1 MEICAIVLNYF
12 GAADTLECLGSLLQD
27 SVLRQIVVVE
37 NSASDEERAR
47 IKSGVGEKEWFRIL
61 CPERNLGFAGGVN
74 HALSILGVDAYDAF
88 LLINNDTIVPTG
100 TVRLLEER
108 LIEGGFGF
116 VAPSIY
122 QYPEISSVWSRGSQ
136 YNRYAGLVTNHRLS
150 VLPGNLYYLTGCC
163 LLIRS
168 GVLKKIGLFDES
180 FFMYGEDVEFCYR
193 AARHGL
199 KYGVVPEAKIFH
211 KGSRS
216 SQNNSLF
223 YEYHLNRAHL
233 LLCER
238 LARTS
243 AEARLC
249 GLSKMAVI
257 SLRAFWRVFRSGNLN
272 SLRGFR
278 KSVAEFLR
286 AKKGMG
292 RSRCC

>member
-47 IKSGVGEKEWFRIL
+47 IESGVGEKERFRIL

-74 HALSILGVDAYDAF
+74 HALSIMGVDAYDAF
-88 LLINNDTIVPTG
+88 LLINNDTIVPSG
-100 TVRLLEER
+100 TVRLLDKR

-116 VAPSIY
+116 VGPIIY
-122 QYPEISSVWSRGSQ
+122 QYPETSSVWSRGSQ
-136 YNRYAGLVTNHRLS
+136 YNRYAGLVTHHRPS

-168 GVLKKIGLFDES
+168 VVFERMGLFDEG

-193 AARHGL
+193 AARLGV

-211 KGSRS
+211 KGSGS
-216 SQNNSLF
+216 SGNNSLF
-223 YEYHLNRAHL
+223 YEYHINRGHL
-233 LLCER
+233 LLCHK
-238 LARTS
+238 LAHNYQD
-243 AEARLC
+243 ARLC
-249 GLSKMAVI
+249 RISKLMVI
-257 SLRAFWRVFRSGNLN
+257 SLRAFWRTLKYDNLN
-272 SLRGFR
+272 SLKGLRMAV
-278 KSVAEFLR
+278 SDFLR
-286 AKKGMG
+286 GGENAMLLK
-292 RSRCC
+292 

>member
-12 GAADTLECLGSLLQD
+12 GSADTLECLDSLLQD
-27 SVLRQIVVVE
+27 DMLRVVVVVD
-37 NSASDEERAR
+37 NSACDEERRRLEKGLGGRER
-47 IKSGVGEKEWFRIL
+47 IRIIH
-61 CPERNLGFAGGVN
+61 PGKNLGFAGGVN
-74 HALSILGVDAYDAF
+74 FALSWLGLAAFDACLIL
-88 LLINNDTIVPTG
+88 NNDTLVPPG
-100 TVRLLEER
+100 TVSLLEQG
-108 LIEGGFGF
+108 LLEGDFGL
-116 VAPSIY
+116 VAPAIY
-122 QYPEISSVWSRGSQ
+122 NYPETDSVWSNGNAYHRFT
-136 YNRYAGLVTNHRLS
+136 GLISHHPLRM
-150 VLPGNLYYLTGCC
+150 PGNLYYLTGCC
-163 LLIRS
+163 LLIRR
-168 GVLKKIGLFDES
+168 VVFERIGLLDES
-180 FFMYGEDVEFCYR
+180 FFMYGEDVEYCYR

-211 KGSRS
+211 KGSGS

-257 SLRAFWRVFRSGNLN
+257 SLRAFWRVFRYGNLN

-286 AKKGMG
+286 GKKGMG
-292 RSRCC
+292 RSQCC